1 MATSRIVQVI
11 QYNRDGTQIYLNY
24 KTIGSCVSV
33 DRSTNSNIPTDV
45 TNVQKLANH
54 LGSLAFKDTVNTM
67 TGASSGTAG
76 VTGLV
81 PAPASGKHMSFLRG
95 DATWSVPEVFT
106 GATSSTDGTSGFV
119 LAPKKGNQGLF
130 LRGDGTWATPTNTT
144 YSVFKGSTTSVNGES
159 GLVPAPKG
167 GENTYFL
174 RGDGSWGMPADTVYT
189 HPTYPAHDE
198 GLYKFAIDNHG
209 HVVTAEAMTKTDI
222 TNLGI
227 PGSNTWR
234 GIQDNLTSSSVSD
247 SLSANQGKVLKGLID
262 GKASVAHSH
271 KIADITNLQ
280 TTLDSKSPTTH
291 THNYAGSSSA
301 GGSANTA
308 LKLATART
316 VSADVD
322 FHLNFSYDGS
332 ANSIATMEYYN
343 AKCVNGNKNNYP
355 YHRIAY
361 SGTVMGQ
368 YIDKAITML
377 ITQDYS
383 GGGFGICSVRL
394 RTNSASEVSSAEVKW
409 LCRSGLDAEAI
420 QVGIYNAAG
429 NTYADIF
436 FKTTSAYQG
445 TVIRNLGMGGRGGIN
460 RTWTLV
466 NSSEANDTT
475 AGDSK
480 TSSEVYSSVATAAM
494 NLHNRAYSVVVI
506 GIDSRSS
513 DYATTAGT
521 ADVAKALSVNGGSTT
536 QPVYFANGKPVAT
549 TYSLNKTVPADAK
562 FTDTVY
568 SHPTY
573 TAKSSGLYKVTVDST
588 GHVSAT
594 TAVTKADITALGIPG
609 SAAGT
614 YTHPSYTARSS
625 GLYKVTV
632 DNLGHV
638 SNVANV
644 AKSDITSLGIPGSD
658 TTYGNAS
665 QSNSGLMSATDK
677 KKLDTAD
684 FLKVQ
689 AATPTEA
696 CIWCKID
703 T

>member
-1 MATSRIVQVI
+1 M
-11 QYNRDGTQIYLNY
+11 
-24 KTIGSCVSV
+24 
-33 DRSTNSNIPTDV
+33 
-45 TNVQKLANH
+45 
-54 LGSLAFKDTVNTM
+54 
-67 TGASSGTAG
+67 
-76 VTGLV
+76 
-81 PAPASGKHMSFLRG
+81 
-95 DATWSVPEVFT
+95 
-106 GATSSTDGTSGFV
+106 
-119 LAPKKGNQGLF
+119 
-130 LRGDGTWATPTNTT
+130 
-144 YSVFKGSTTSVNGES
+144 
-159 GLVPAPKG
+159 
-167 GENTYFL
+167 
-174 RGDGSWGMPADTVYT
+174 
-189 HPTYPAHDE
+189 
-198 GLYKFAIDNHG
+198 
-209 HVVTAEAMTKTDI
+209 
-222 TNLGI
+222 
-227 PGSNTWR
+227 
-234 GIQDNLTSSSVSD
+234 
-247 SLSANQGKVLKGLID
+247 
-262 GKASVAHSH
+262 
-271 KIADITNLQ
+271 
-280 TTLDSKSPTTH
+280 
-291 THNYAGSSSA
+291 
-301 GGSANTA
+301 
-308 LKLATART
+308 
-316 VSADVD
+316 
-322 FHLNFSYDGS
+322 
-332 ANSIATMEYYN
+332 
-343 AKCVNGNKNNYP
+343 
-355 YHRIAY
+355 
-361 SGTVMGQ
+361 
-368 YIDKAITML
+368 
-377 ITQDYS
+377 
-383 GGGFGICSVRL
+383 
-394 RTNSASEVSSAEVKW
+394 KW

-445 TVIRNLGMGGRGGIN
+445 TVIRNLGMGARGGIN

-475 AGDSK
+475 ASDAK
-480 TSSEVYSSVATAAM
+480 TSSEVYNSVATAAM
-494 NLHNRAYSVVVI
+494 KLHNRAYSVVVI

-573 TAKSSGLYKVTVDST
+573 TAKSSGFYKVTVDST

-638 SNVANV
+638 SNVVNV

>member
-11 QYNRDGTQIYLNY
+11 QYKADGTQIYLNY

-67 TGASSGTAG
+67 TGATSGANG
-76 VTGLV
+76 VAGLV

-130 LRGDGTWATPTNTT
+130 LRGDGTWATPTDTT
-144 YSVFKGSTTSVNGES
+144 YSVFKGATTSVNGGS

-174 RGDGSWGMPADTVYT
+174 RGDGNWATPENTVYS

-198 GLYKFAIDNHG
+198 GLYKFAVDNQG
-209 HVVTAEAMTKTDI
+209 HVVTANAMTKADI

-227 PGSNTWR
+227 PASNTWR
-234 GIQDNLTSSSVSD
+234 GIQDNLTSTSTTD
-247 SLSANQGKVLKGLID
+247 SLSANQGKVLKGLVD
-262 GKASVAHSH
+262 GKAPSSHSH
-271 KIADITNLQ
+271 TIANITNLQ
-280 TTLDSKSPTTH
+280 TTLDGKAPFTH

-301 GGSANTA
+301 GGAANTA
-308 LKLATART
+308 VKLATART
-316 VSADVD
+316 VTGDGD
-322 FHLNFSYDGS
+322 FHMNFSYDGS
-332 ANSIATMEYYN
+332 ANSTATMEYYN
-343 AKCVNGNKNNYP
+343 AKANNGNTNNYP

-361 SGTVMGQ
+361 SGVVSGQ
-368 YIDKAITML
+368 YVDKAITML
-377 ITQDYS
+377 ITQDYA

-394 RTNSASEVSSAEVKW
+394 RTNASSVVSSAEVKW
-409 LCRSGLDAEAI
+409 LCRSVLTAESI
-420 QVGIYNAAG
+420 QVGLYNVAG
-429 NTYADIF
+429 KTYADIF
-436 FKTTSAYQG
+436 FKATSGYQG
-445 TVIRNLGMGGRGGIN
+445 TVIRNLAMGARGGIS

-466 NSSEANDTT
+466 DSNEANDTT
-475 AGDSK
+475 TSDKK
-480 TSSEVYSSVATAAM
+480 TSKEVYASIASAGTT
-494 NLHNRAYSVVVI
+494 LHNQAYSMVLI
-506 GIDSRSS
+506 GVDDHSS
-513 DYATTAGT
+513 NYASTAGT
-521 ADVAKALSVNGGSTT
+521 ADIAKALSVNGGSTT
-536 QPVYFANGKPVAT
+536 QPVYFKDGKPVAT

-568 SHPTY
+568 THPSY

-609 SAAGT
+609 SSAGT

-625 GLYKVTV
+625 GFYKVTV
-632 DNLGHV
+632 DSLGHV
-638 SNVANV
+638 SNVASV
-644 AKSDITSLGIPGSD
+644 TKSDITGLGIPGQD

-665 QSNSGLMSATDK
+665 QSTSGLMSANDK
-677 KKLDTAD
+677 KKLDNTD

-689 AATPTEA
+689 ATTPTEA